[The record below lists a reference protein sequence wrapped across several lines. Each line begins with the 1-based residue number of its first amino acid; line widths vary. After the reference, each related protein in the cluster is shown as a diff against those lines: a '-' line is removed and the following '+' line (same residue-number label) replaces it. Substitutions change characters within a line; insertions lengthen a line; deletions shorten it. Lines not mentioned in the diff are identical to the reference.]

1 MELGVT
7 IAATALNPDPGD
19 FQLSASGDEVVLTE
33 LRLEVAQ
40 RLWVAFNFFLGEWF
54 LNLDEGTPW
63 FQRILGKG
71 VQDRDR
77 VIRAVLGQVI
87 LTTEGVHAIT
97 KFSYEVDRQR
107 KMSFRFTCSL
117 EDGSTFK
124 STDFGDFVIAL

>member
-7 IAATALNPDPGD
+7 IKASVTNPTPGD
-19 FQLSASGDEVVLTE
+19 LQLGDDGDEVVLTE
-33 LRLEVAQ
+33 LQLEVAQ

-71 VQDRDR
+71 VSDRDR

-97 KFSYEVDRQR
+97 RFSYSVDRNR
-107 KMSFRFTCSL
+107 MMSFKFTCSL

-124 STDFGDFVIAL
+124 STEFGEFLIAL